1 MDELNSALLMYIAQR
16 HAENRVFAGLAE
28 AGFDD
33 VTLAQGR
40 IFARIAEGGSR
51 LTELAESG
59 QVTKQTA
66 GYLVDQ
72 LERMGYVE
80 RVPDPRDARAR
91 LVVPSA
97 KGEEVR
103 AAGRRVERQIER
115 EWADHLGPRRYR
127 ALREALTSLREITD
141 PYA

>member
-1 MDELNSALLMYIAQR
+1 MPEINTPVLMFVAYR
-16 HAENRVFAGLAE
+16 HAETRIFAGLAE
-28 AGFDD
+28 AGYND

-40 IFARIAEGGSR
+40 LFARIADDGSR
-51 LTELAESG
+51 LTDLAESG

-72 LERMGYVE
+72 LEKLGYVE

-103 AAGRRVERQIER
+103 RAARRIEQEIET
-115 EWADHLGPRRYR
+115 EWAAYLGPRRYR
-127 ALREALTSLREITD
+127 ALREALTALREVTD
-141 PYA
+141 PYV